1 MTQAEFLRH
10 LQAFPEMLL
19 LAGTCVTMLVDV
31 FSKDPLRRVTYYLAQ
46 GTLLACFLSSLF
58 ILRESEGMRTLLFHG
73 LFVSDALGHILK
85 LVCYAAVSAV
95 LVYSR
100 QYLLERGL
108 LRGEFITLL
117 LFCLLGMMVMVS
129 AASFLTLFL
138 GLELM
143 SLCLYSMVALNRESA
158 LSTEAAMKY
167 FVLGALSS
175 GLLLYGMSM
184 IYGATGTLDI
194 TQVARV
200 TSQLAASSA
209 DRAFLVFGLVFVVA
223 GLGFELGVVPF
234 HMWVPDVYHGAPT
247 PVTLFIGSAP
257 KIASFVL
264 AIRVLAEGLDA
275 MVSSWQDM
283 LIALAVLS
291 LLIGN
296 VVAIAQTNLK
306 RMLAYSTISHVGFI
320 LLGIL
325 AGTNEGYRAAMFY
338 TLSYVIMA
346 VGSFGMILLLSRSG
360 FEADRLEDFKGLN
373 RRSPWFAAIMMMLM
387 FSTAGVPP
395 FIGFWAKL
403 AVIGAVLDVGLAW
416 LAAVA
421 VLLSVVAAFYYL
433 RVVKLMYFDD
443 PTDSHAIE
451 AGGTVRAV
459 LSANGVAVL
468 ALGVFPSAL
477 IDLCA
482 RVLP

>member
-1 MTQAEFLRH
+1 MSSWTEMSGQVAAAEIFVLTAVCVILVIDVFLTERTRWVTYV
-10 LQAFPEMLL
+10 LSLL
-19 LAGTCVTMLVDV
+19 TLAGAAYMTVRYGVQVRTPALDGMFIADPMGDV
-31 FSKDPLRRVTYYLAQ
+31 LKLFTYGTVAVSFLYSREYLQ
-46 GTLLACFLSSLF
+46 RKGLFKGEYF
-58 ILRESEGMRTLLFHG
+58 ILGLVALLGVMVMISAGNLLTVYLGVELLSLSLYAMVAFDRESG
-73 LFVSDALGHILK
+73 V
-85 LVCYAAVSAV
+85 AA
-95 LVYSR
+95 
-100 QYLLERGL
+100 
-108 LRGEFITLL
+108 
-117 LFCLLGMMVMVS
+117 
-129 AASFLTLFL
+129 
-138 GLELM
+138 
-143 SLCLYSMVALNRESA
+143 ES
-158 LSTEAAMKY
+158 AMKY
-167 FVLGALSS
+167 FVLGAISS
-175 GLLLYGMSM
+175 GTLLYGFS
-184 IYGATGTLDI
+184 IVYGVTGTL
-194 TQVARV
+194 
-200 TSQLAASSA
+200 QLDELAIGVREVGAAN
-209 DRAFLVFGLVFVVA
+209 LGLIFGLAFIIVGIAFKFGA
-223 GLGFELGVVPF
+223 VPF

-275 MVSSWQDM
+275 MVASWQDM

-291 LLIGN
+291 MLLGN
-296 VVAIAQTNLK
+296 VVAIAQSNLK

-325 AGTNEGYRAAMFY
+325 AGTPEGYRASMFY
-338 TLSYVIMA
+338 TLAYVITT
-346 VGSFGMILLLSRSG
+346 VGSFGMILLLARDG

-373 RRSPWFAAIMMMLM
+373 RKSPWFAAIMMMLM

-403 AVIGAVLDVGLAW
+403 AVISAVLDVGLAW

-421 VLLSVVAAFYYL
+421 VVLSVVGAFYYL

-451 AGGTVRAV
+451 AGGTLRAV

>member
-1 MTQAEFLRH
+1 MSSWTEMGGQVASAEAFVLTALCVILVIDVFLTDRTRW
-10 LQAFPEMLL
+10 LTYVLSLL
-19 LAGTCVTMLVDV
+19 TLAGAAYMTVRYGVQA
-31 FSKDPLRRVTYYLAQ
+31 RVTAFDGMYIADPMGDVLKLFSYGTVAVSFLYSREYLQ
-46 GTLLACFLSSLF
+46 RRGLFKGEYF
-58 ILRESEGMRTLLFHG
+58 ILG
-73 LFVSDALGHILK
+73 LVA
-85 LVCYAAVSAV
+85 
-95 LVYSR
+95 
-100 QYLLERGL
+100 
-108 LRGEFITLL
+108 
-117 LFCLLGMMVMVS
+117 LLGVMVMVS
-129 AASFLTLFL
+129 AGSLLTVYL
-138 GLELM
+138 GVELL
-143 SLCLYSMVALNRESA
+143 SLSLYAMVAFDRESGIA
-158 LSTEAAMKY
+158 AESAMKY
-167 FVLGALSS
+167 FVLGAISS
-175 GLLLYGMSM
+175 GTLLYGFS
-184 IYGATGTLDI
+184 IVYGVTGTL
-194 TQVARV
+194 
-200 TSQLAASSA
+200 QLDELAVGVREVGAANLG
-209 DRAFLVFGLVFVVA
+209 LVFGLAFIIVGIAFKFGA
-223 GLGFELGVVPF
+223 VPF

-275 MVSSWQDM
+275 MVASWQDM

-325 AGTNEGYRAAMFY
+325 SGTNEGYRASMFY
-338 TLSYVIMA
+338 TLTYVITT
-346 VGSFGMILLLSRSG
+346 VGSFGMILLLSRNG

-421 VLLSVVAAFYYL
+421 VVLSVVAAYYYL
-433 RVVKLMYFDD
+433 RVIKLMYFDD

-451 AGGTVRAV
+451 AGGTLRAV

>member
-1 MTQAEFLRH
+1 MSSWLEMGGQVAAAEVFVVTALCVILVIDVFLTDRSRW
-10 LQAFPEMLL
+10 LTYVLSLL
-19 LAGTCVTMLVDV
+19 TLAGAAYMTVRYGVQARTIAFDGMYIADPMGDV
-31 FSKDPLRRVTYYLAQ
+31 LKLFSYGTVAVSFLYSREYLQRRGLFKGEY
-46 GTLLACFLSSLF
+46 F
-58 ILRESEGMRTLLFHG
+58 ILG
-73 LFVSDALGHILK
+73 LVA
-85 LVCYAAVSAV
+85 
-95 LVYSR
+95 
-100 QYLLERGL
+100 
-108 LRGEFITLL
+108 
-117 LFCLLGMMVMVS
+117 LLGVMVMIS
-129 AASFLTLFL
+129 AGSLLTVYL
-138 GLELM
+138 GVELL
-143 SLCLYSMVALNRESA
+143 SLSLYAMVAFDRDSGIAAES
-158 LSTEAAMKY
+158 AMKY
-167 FVLGALSS
+167 FVLGAIAS
-175 GLLLYGMSM
+175 GTLLYGFS
-184 IYGATGTLDI
+184 IVYGVTGTLLLDE
-194 TQVARV
+194 
-200 TSQLAASSA
+200 LAVGVREVGATN
-209 DRAFLVFGLVFVVA
+209 LGLIFGLAFIIVGIAFKFGA
-223 GLGFELGVVPF
+223 VPF

-451 AGGTVRAV
+451 AGGTLRTV

>member
-1 MTQAEFLRH
+1 VLS
-10 LQAFPEMLL
+10 LL
-19 LAGTCVTMLVDV
+19 TLAGAAYMTVRYGVQSRTIAFDGMYIADPMGDV
-31 FSKDPLRRVTYYLAQ
+31 LKLFSYGTVAVSFLYSREYLQRRGLFKGEY
-46 GTLLACFLSSLF
+46 F
-58 ILRESEGMRTLLFHG
+58 ILG
-73 LFVSDALGHILK
+73 LVA
-85 LVCYAAVSAV
+85 
-95 LVYSR
+95 
-100 QYLLERGL
+100 
-108 LRGEFITLL
+108 
-117 LFCLLGMMVMVS
+117 LLGVMVMIS
-129 AASFLTLFL
+129 AGSLLTVYL
-138 GLELM
+138 GVELL
-143 SLCLYSMVALNRESA
+143 SLSLYAMVAFDRDSGIAAES
-158 LSTEAAMKY
+158 AMKY
-167 FVLGALSS
+167 FVLGAIAS
-175 GLLLYGMSM
+175 GTLLYGFS
-184 IYGATGTLDI
+184 IVYGVTGTLLLDE
-194 TQVARV
+194 
-200 TSQLAASSA
+200 LAVGVREVGATN
-209 DRAFLVFGLVFVVA
+209 LGLIFGLAFIIVGIAFKFGA
-223 GLGFELGVVPF
+223 VPF

-443 PTDSHAIE
+443 PTDSYEIE
-451 AGGTVRAV
+451 AGGTLRAV
-459 LSANGVAVL
+459 LSANGFAVL

>member
-1 MTQAEFLRH
+1 MSSWLEMGGQAAAAE
-10 LQAFPEMLL
+10 AFVVTAL
-19 LAGTCVTMLVDV
+19 CVILVIDV
-31 FSKDPLRRVTYYLAQ
+31 FLTQRSRWLTYVLALATLVGAAYMTVRYGVQARTIAFDGMFIADPMGDVLKLFSYGTVAVTFLYSREYLQRRGLFKGEY
-46 GTLLACFLSSLF
+46 F
-58 ILRESEGMRTLLFHG
+58 ILG
-73 LFVSDALGHILK
+73 LVA
-85 LVCYAAVSAV
+85 
-95 LVYSR
+95 
-100 QYLLERGL
+100 
-108 LRGEFITLL
+108 
-117 LFCLLGMMVMVS
+117 LLGVMVMIS
-129 AASFLTLFL
+129 AGSLLTVYL
-138 GLELM
+138 GVELL
-143 SLCLYSMVALNRESA
+143 SLSLYAMVAFDRDSGVAAES
-158 LSTEAAMKY
+158 AMKY
-167 FVLGALSS
+167 FVLGAIAS
-175 GLLLYGMSM
+175 GTLLYGFS
-184 IYGATGTLDI
+184 IVYGVTGTL
-194 TQVARV
+194 
-200 TSQLAASSA
+200 QLDELAVGVREVGATN
-209 DRAFLVFGLVFVVA
+209 LGLIFGLAFIIVGIAFKFGA
-223 GLGFELGVVPF
+223 VPF

-275 MVSSWQDM
+275 MVASWQDM

-291 LLIGN
+291 MLLGN
-296 VVAIAQTNLK
+296 VVAIAQSNLK

-325 AGTNEGYRAAMFY
+325 AGTPEGYRASMFY
-338 TLSYVIMA
+338 TLAYVITT
-346 VGSFGMILLLSRSG
+346 VGSFGMILLLARDG

-373 RRSPWFAAIMMMLM
+373 RKSPWFAAIMMMLM

-403 AVIGAVLDVGLAW
+403 AVISAVLDVGLAW

-421 VLLSVVAAFYYL
+421 VVLSVVGAFYYL

-451 AGGTVRAV
+451 AGGTLRAV

>member
-1 MTQAEFLRH
+1 MGGQVAAAEAFVLTALCVILVIDVFLTDRSRW
-10 LQAFPEMLL
+10 LTYVLSLL
-19 LAGTCVTMLVDV
+19 TLAGAAYMTVRYGVQG
-31 FSKDPLRRVTYYLAQ
+31 RVTAFDGMYIADPMGDVLKLFSYGTVAVSFLYSREYLQ
-46 GTLLACFLSSLF
+46 RRGLFKGEYF
-58 ILRESEGMRTLLFHG
+58 ILGLVALLGVMVMISAGSLLTVYLGVELLSLSLYAMVAFDRESG
-73 LFVSDALGHILK
+73 I
-85 LVCYAAVSAV
+85 AA
-95 LVYSR
+95 
-100 QYLLERGL
+100 
-108 LRGEFITLL
+108 
-117 LFCLLGMMVMVS
+117 
-129 AASFLTLFL
+129 
-138 GLELM
+138 
-143 SLCLYSMVALNRESA
+143 ES
-158 LSTEAAMKY
+158 AMKY
-167 FVLGALSS
+167 FVLGAISS
-175 GLLLYGMSM
+175 GTLLYGFSI
-184 IYGATGTLDI
+184 IYGVTGTL
-194 TQVARV
+194 
-200 TSQLAASSA
+200 QLDELAVGVREVGAAN
-209 DRAFLVFGLVFVVA
+209 LGLIFGLAFIIVGIAFKFGA
-223 GLGFELGVVPF
+223 VPF

-275 MVSSWQDM
+275 MVASWQDM
-283 LIALAVLS
+283 LIALSVLS
-291 LLIGN
+291 MLIGN
-296 VVAIAQTNLK
+296 VVAIAQSNLK

-325 AGTNEGYRAAMFY
+325 AGTTEGYRASMFY
-338 TLSYVIMA
+338 TLAYVITT

-403 AVIGAVLDVGLAW
+403 AVIGAVLDVGMAW

-421 VLLSVVAAFYYL
+421 VVLSVVAAFYYL

-451 AGGTVRAV
+451 AGGTLRTV
-459 LSANGVAVL
+459 LSANGMAVL